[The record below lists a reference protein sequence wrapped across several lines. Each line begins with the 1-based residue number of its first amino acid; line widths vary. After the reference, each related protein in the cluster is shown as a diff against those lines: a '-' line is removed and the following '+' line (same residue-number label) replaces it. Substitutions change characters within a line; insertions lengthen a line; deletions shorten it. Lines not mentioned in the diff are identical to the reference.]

1 VVVLVLLAALTGVT
15 TTAATGSLGSDDFRA
30 GRVYRGDFPDPDLDP
45 QD

>member
-1 VVVLVLLAALTGVT
+1 MVVLVLLAALTGVT